1 MKFFLDTAIVDE
13 IRKANE
19 FGILDG
25 VTTNP
30 SLVYKSGRPFKDV
43 LLDICKI
50 VDGPVSAEVTTLTA
64 AEMVKQGLELAKIH
78 KNIVVKLPMT
88 EDGVK
93 ACKVL
98 SGKKISINAT
108 LIFSASQALVMA
120 KAGASYVSPF
130 IGRLDDISEDG
141 MVLID
146 DIREIFDNYEIKT
159 EILAASIRHPMHVVE
174 CAKSGADIAT
184 MPYSVFQQLFR
195 HPLTDSGLKKF
206 MDDWAKSKQG

>member
-13 IRKANE
+13 IRQANE
-19 FGILDG
+19 WGILDG

-50 VDGPVSAEVTTLTA
+50 VDGPISAEVTTLTA
-64 AEMVKQGLELAKIH
+64 PEMVKQGLELAKIH
-78 KNIVVKLPMT
+78 KNIVVKLPT
-88 EDGVK
+88 TAEGVK
-93 ACKVL
+93 ACKQL
-98 SGKKISINAT
+98 SDKGVKINST

-146 DIREIFDNYEIKT
+146 EIREIFDNYEIKT

-174 CAKSGADIAT
+174 CAKAGADIAT
-184 MPYSVFQQLFR
+184 MPYSVFQQLIK
-195 HPLTDSGLKKF
+195 HPLTDVGLKKF
-206 MDDWAKSKQG
+206 MEDWDKAKK

>member
-13 IRKANE
+13 IKKANE

-64 AEMVKQGLELAKIH
+64 PEMVKQGLELSKIH
-78 KNIVVKLPMT
+78 KNIVVKLPTT
-88 EDGVK
+88 EEGVK
-93 ACKVL
+93 ACHQLAAKGV
-98 SGKKISINAT
+98 KINAT
-108 LIFSASQALVMA
+108 LIFSASQALIMA

-146 DIREIFDNYEIKT
+146 DIREIYDNYEIKT
-159 EILAASIRHPMHVVE
+159 EILAASIRHPMHIVE
-174 CAKSGADIAT
+174 CAKAGADIAT
-184 MPYSVFQQLFR
+184 MPYSVFQQLFK

-206 MDDWAKSKQG
+206 MDDWDKAKK